1 VIERFGTPVLIVQPE
16 SANAT
21 ASCLPGEFATGGG
34 YTTFPADGNLNVK
47 VHTQRALTGN
57 TGWQVQAL
65 NGGPPAFLLAY
76 AECAILEPQ

>member
-1 VIERFGTPVLIVQPE
+1 VVERFGTPVLIVQPE
-16 SANAT
+16 SANST
-21 ASCLPGEFATGGG
+21 VSCLPGEFATGGG
-34 YTTFPADGNLNVK
+34 YTTFPADSNLNVK

-76 AECAILEPQ
+76 IECAILTPQ